1 MESEVNT
8 VETTVAAKPVNNFND
23 MYKAAYRINY
33 VPIDS
38 RTRASRYVSER
49 YNGVPRHEFTK
60 EEIKEIICSG
70 EISAIRNL
78 SRYFYRTDARYR
90 NNIDFLAALPLY
102 DTMVTPI
109 YELGKGSKAQIIKA
123 FYSACSF
130 VEALDVKNT
139 LMRITREWL
148 KSGIYFGILQEL
160 GNKVV
165 VQDLPIEFCR
175 TRFKDFNNLSILEF
189 NLQYFVTAFR
199 DDAIRDAAILNYPEI
214 IQRAWRAWQ
223 RGDRHGDPWV
233 KVPASAG
240 GIVFCFAEDC
250 TPLLIAAIPELADLK
265 DAVGREEKRDE
276 NELYKLL
283 IQKMPID
290 SDGHLV
296 FELDEVEQIHNG
308 VANMLRD
315 LDTVDV
321 LTTFGDTTLENLQD
335 SSAASQ
341 SNNRIEKYNKNAWEA
356 LGTSEL
362 LFNAENS
369 SSLAYAIKRLE
380 SVMRA
385 YLNAYDT
392 WIRYLINSRFA
403 RTGLVFDFEIL
414 PTTVFNIKEY
424 QGQYLQGAQFGYS
437 KMRAGVAMGVKQRNL
452 ISVIDFEN
460 EFLDLDVK
468 MKPLISSYT
477 QTGDEN
483 SDKKNNP
490 MKKNSN
496 TTASVKDITNK
507 GGRPE
512 LADEDKS
519 EKTQAN
525 IDSMG

>member
-1 MESEVNT
+1 M
-8 VETTVAAKPVNNFND
+8 
-23 MYKAAYRINY
+23 
-33 VPIDS
+33 
-38 RTRASRYVSER
+38 
-49 YNGVPRHEFTK
+49 
-60 EEIKEIICSG
+60 
-70 EISAIRNL
+70 
-78 SRYFYRTDARYR
+78 
-90 NNIDFLAALPLY
+90 
-102 DTMVTPI
+102 
-109 YELGKGSKAQIIKA
+109 
-123 FYSACSF
+123 
-130 VEALDVKNT
+130 
-139 LMRITREWL
+139 
-148 KSGIYFGILQEL
+148 
-160 GNKVV
+160 
-165 VQDLPIEFCR
+165 
-175 TRFKDFNNLSILEF
+175 
-189 NLQYFVTAFR
+189 
-199 DDAIRDAAILNYPEI
+199 
-214 IQRAWRAWQ
+214 
-223 RGDRHGDPWV
+223 
-233 KVPASAG
+233 VPASAG
-240 GIVFCFAEDC
+240 GIVFCFAEDA
-250 TPLLIAAIPELADLK
+250 TPLLIAAIPELAKMK

-290 SDGHLV
+290 NDGHLV

-321 LTTFGDTTLENLQD
+321 LTTFGDTSLENLQD
-335 SSAASQ
+335 TSAASQ

-392 WIRYLINSRFA
+392 WIRFLINSRFA

-468 MKPLISSYT
+468 MKPLLSSYT

-483 SDKKNNP
+483 SDKKNNSV
-490 MKKNSN
+490 KKNSN